1 MLKTGHPFYCIDNT
15 ADHHKG
21 MIPDFLSEI
30 SDYTGLKFEYV
41 FADSY
46 KEALELLK
54 SGKADIMGG
63 FLDSE
68 EEAFA
73 DGMALTKSYVSLN
86 SIIIKISRLTIPI
99 PGW

>member
-1 MLKTGHPFYCIDNT
+1 MSVAIVKDWHPFYCIDNT

-46 KEALELLK
+46 KE
-54 SGKADIMGG
+54 G
-63 FLDSE
+63 F
-68 EEAFA
+68 
-73 DGMALTKSYVSLN
+73 
-86 SIIIKISRLTIPI
+86 
-99 PGW
+99 